1 MLEKKM
7 KNMKI
12 KQKLMMIVGLLFGAY
27 LVLLLL
33 SVIGLGVLG
42 SNQTAR
48 IVTLVVLLVLSVVN
62 LLFVGKISGVFVLS
76 LLNPIRELEEAAKRM
91 SEGNFEAELTYDAED
106 ELGELAN
113 CFRITCTSLKTII
126 DDLYNIIAEFSN
138 GNFDVRSDCRDKYV
152 GDFEPLLIQLR
163 FMVTNISSSMLLIQN
178 AADQV
183 AAGSAELANS
193 AQGLAEG
200 AADQAASVEE
210 LLATV
215 TTVTDQVEENS
226 RTTDRLHDNAKSV
239 GKEAEMSKKKM
250 AELMTAMES
259 IKATSQEINNI
270 IMDIEDIASQT
281 NLLSLNAAIEAA
293 RAGEAGRGF
302 AVVAEQIRKLA
313 EDSAQSAV
321 KTKQLIE
328 TSLGEIVKGNDI
340 ALETAQSTDKTMD
353 GLEAV
358 LIAIGEIRMAS
369 DKQAKAMKEIESGV
383 AQISAVIENNSAAA
397 QETSATSEEL
407 SAQAVT
413 LNEQADKF
421 KLREDIDE

>member
-1 MLEKKM
+1 M
-7 KNMKI
+7 
-12 KQKLMMIVGLLFGAY
+12 G
-27 LVLLLL
+27 
-33 SVIGLGVLG
+33 VIGLGVLG
-42 SNQTAR
+42 NNPTAR
-48 IVTLVVLLVLSVVN
+48 IVTLVLLIVLSVIN
-62 LLFVGKISGVFVLS
+62 LLSVGKISGAFVLS
-76 LLNPIRELEEAAKRM
+76 LLKPIRELEEAAKRI
-91 SEGNFEAELTYDAED
+91 SEGDFETEITYDAED

-113 CFRITCTSLKTII
+113 CFRVTCIALKDII
-126 DDLYNIIAEFSN
+126 DDLYHIMAEFAN
-138 GNFDVRSDCRDKYV
+138 GNFNARSECREKYV
-152 GDFEPLLIQLR
+152 GDFEPLLVQLR
-163 FMVTNISSSMLLIQN
+163 YMESSISSTILMIQN

-183 AAGSAELANS
+183 SASSSELANN

-226 RTTDRLHDNAKSV
+226 RTTDRLNDNAKSV

-250 AELMTAMES
+250 AELMAAMES
-259 IKATSQEINNI
+259 IKSASQEINNI
-270 IMDIEDIASQT
+270 IMDIEEIASQT

-293 RAGEAGRGF
+293 RAGEAGKGF
-302 AVVAEQIRKLA
+302 AVVADQIRKLA

-328 TSLGEIVKGNDI
+328 ASLGEIVKGNDI
-340 ALETAQSTDKTMD
+340 ALQTADSTGKTMD
-353 GLEAV
+353 ELENVLSAV
-358 LIAIGEIRMAS
+358 DEIRAAS
-369 DKQAKAMKEIESGV
+369 DKQARAMKEIESGV

-413 LNEQADKF
+413 LNEQVGKF
-421 KLREDIDE
+421 QLRED